1 MLKKHLNHITEA
13 FYRVD
18 LSRSHSGGAGL
29 SLTICKK
36 ITVNHHA
43 ELSFSSEIGKGTTA
57 KLTFTS

>member
-18 LSRSHSGGAGL
+18 LSRSHSAGGAGL
-29 SLTICKK
+29 GLTLCKK

-43 ELSFSSEIGKGTTA
+43 EL
-57 KLTFTS
+57 TFHQK